1 MVSRNNGK
9 LQSRQYPED
18 RSKTGVLDCR
28 NLSLGQRDQATNCAT
43 LVDCASRA
51 WRMMPISLTVMRPFL
66 SCPAAANSE
75 GEAGPVNCH
84 APSYRLFDLRF

>member
-1 MVSRNNGK
+1 MMHPLLPRIPPSARMG
-9 LQSRQYPED
+9 
-18 RSKTGVLDCR
+18 
-28 NLSLGQRDQATNCAT
+28 
-43 LVDCASRA
+43 ASALARCCVA
-51 WRMMPISLTVMRPFL
+51 PIRPVAPCRMMPISLTLMHPFL